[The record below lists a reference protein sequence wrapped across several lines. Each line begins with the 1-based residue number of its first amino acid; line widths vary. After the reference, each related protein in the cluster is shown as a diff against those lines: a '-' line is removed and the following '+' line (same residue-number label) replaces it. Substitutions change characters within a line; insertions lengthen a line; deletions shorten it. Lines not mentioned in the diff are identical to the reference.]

1 MYNYNLEIPVS
12 MENKA
17 TVSGREVSMESDMVV
32 EDAFRKLANEVKNN
46 LDKNANFITDAF
58 ELDIFEVSYSGDFDE
73 DEGTLYLD
81 VVIDKPI
88 AEEELENFLDKYCK
102 ATITYVEA
110 LDEEVITDEDEIID
124 ATVVYKVSLK
134 TFPSLIIVNA
144 EDELIEES
152 VNTGSSVDLVKKF
165 NMEIIEPKIM
175 PDGKWVYPKELLDDW
190 EW

>member
-32 EDAFRKLANEVKNN
+32 EDAFRKLANEVKSN

-58 ELDIFEVSYSGDFDE
+58 ELDIFEVSYSGDFDK

-102 ATITYVEA
+102 ANITHVEA

-134 TFPSLIIVNA
+134 TFPNLIIVNA
-144 EDELIEES
+144 EDELIS
-152 VNTGSSVDLVKKF
+152 
-165 NMEIIEPKIM
+165 
-175 PDGKWVYPKELLDDW
+175 KEDW
-190 EW
+190 DW

>member
-12 MENKA
+12 MESKA
-17 TVSGREVSMESDMVV
+17 TVSGKEMPLESDDVI
-32 EDAFRKLANEVKNN
+32 EDAFRKLANEVKGN
-46 LDKNANFITDAF
+46 LDKNANFITDDF
-58 ELDIFEVSYSGDFDE
+58 ELDVFEVSYSGDFDE

-102 ATITYVEA
+102 ANITHVEA
-110 LDEEVITDEDEIID
+110 LDEEVITDEDDSID
-124 ATVVYKVSLK
+124 ATVVYRVSLK
-134 TFPSLIIVNA
+134 TFPNLIIVNA

-152 VNTGSSVDLVKKF
+152 INTGNGVDLIKKF
-165 NMEIIEPKIM
+165 NMEIVEPKIM
-175 PDGKWVYPKELLDDW
+175 PDGRWVYPKELLDDW

>member
-17 TVSGREVSMESDMVV
+17 TVSEKEMALESDEVI
-32 EDAFRKLANEVKNN
+32 EDAFRKLANEVKGS
-46 LDKNANFITDAF
+46 LDKNASFITDAF
-58 ELDIFEVSYSGDFDE
+58 DLDVFEVSYTGDFDE

-102 ATITYVEA
+102 ANITHVEA
-110 LDEEVITDEDEIID
+110 LDEEVITDDDDVID

-134 TFPSLIIVNA
+134 TFPNLIIVSA
-144 EDELIEES
+144 EDELVVES
-152 VNTGSSVDLVKKF
+152 A
-165 NMEIIEPKIM
+165 KIPYKANLSIPRSH
-175 PDGKWVYPKELLDDW
+175 PDGGIIISKEDW
-190 EW
+190 EDWD

>member
-17 TVSGREVSMESDMVV
+17 TVSGREVAMESDEVI
-32 EDAFRKLANEVKNN
+32 EDAFRKLANEVKGN

-81 VVIDKPI
+81 IAIDKPI
-88 AEEELENFLDKYCK
+88 AEEELENLLDKYCK
-102 ATITYVEA
+102 ANITHAEA
-110 LDEEVITDEDEIID
+110 LDEEVITDEDDVIN
-124 ATVVYKVSLK
+124 ATVIYKVSLK
-134 TFPSLIIVNA
+134 TFPNLIIVNA

>member
-32 EDAFRKLANEVKNN
+32 EDAFRKLANEVKGN

-58 ELDIFEVSYSGDFDE
+58 ELDIFEVSYSGDFNE

-88 AEEELENFLDKYCK
+88 AEEELENFLYKYCE
-102 ATITYVEA
+102 ANITHVEA

-134 TFPSLIIVNA
+134 TFPNLIIVNA
-144 EDELIEES
+144 EDELIS
-152 VNTGSSVDLVKKF
+152 
-165 NMEIIEPKIM
+165 
-175 PDGKWVYPKELLDDW
+175 KEDW
-190 EW
+190 DW

>member
-32 EDAFRKLANEVKNN
+32 EDAFRKLANEVKGN

-58 ELDIFEVSYSGDFDE
+58 ELDIFEVSYSGDFDK

-81 VVIDKPI
+81 IAIDKPI

-102 ATITYVEA
+102 ANITHVEA
-110 LDEEVITDEDEIID
+110 LDEEVITDEDDAIN

-144 EDELIEES
+144 EDELIEEDI
-152 VNTGSSVDLVKKF
+152 NTGSGIDLVKALNLEVIK
-165 NMEIIEPKIM
+165 PKIL

>member
-32 EDAFRKLANEVKNN
+32 EDAFRKLANEIKNN

-102 ATITYVEA
+102 ANITHVEA

-134 TFPSLIIVNA
+134 TFPNLIIVNA

-152 VNTGSSVDLVKKF
+152 VNAGSSVDLIKKF

>member
-1 MYNYNLEIPVS
+1 MYNYNLEIPVK
-12 MENKA
+12 MESKA
-17 TVSGREVSMESDMVV
+17 TISGEEVAMESDEVI
-32 EDAFRKLANEVKNN
+32 EDAFRRLANEVKGN

-102 ATITYVEA
+102 ANITHVEA
-110 LDEEVITDEDEIID
+110 LDEEVITDEDDVID

>member
-17 TVSGREVSMESDMVV
+17 TVSGREVSMESDEVV
-32 EDAFRKLANEVKNN
+32 EDAFRKLANEVKGN

-81 VVIDKPI
+81 IVIDKPI
-88 AEEELENFLDKYCK
+88 AEEELENFLYKYCK
-102 ATITYVEA
+102 ANITHVEA

-134 TFPSLIIVNA
+134 TFPNLIIVNA
-144 EDELIEES
+144 EDELIS
-152 VNTGSSVDLVKKF
+152 
-165 NMEIIEPKIM
+165 
-175 PDGKWVYPKELLDDW
+175 KEDW
-190 EW
+190 DW

>member
-32 EDAFRKLANEVKNN
+32 EDAFRKLANEVKDN

-58 ELDIFEVSYSGDFDE
+58 ELDIFEVSYLGDFDE

-81 VVIDKPI
+81 IVIDKPI

-102 ATITYVEA
+102 ANITHVEA

-134 TFPSLIIVNA
+134 TFPNLIIVNA

-165 NMEIIEPKIM
+165 NVEIIEPKIM
-175 PDGKWVYPKELLDDW
+175 PDGKRVYPENY
-190 EW
+190 

>member
-12 MENKA
+12 MESKA
-17 TVSGREVSMESDMVV
+17 TISEREVSMESDMVV
-32 EDAFRKLANEVKNN
+32 EDAFRKLANEVKGN

-58 ELDIFEVSYSGDFDE
+58 ELDIFEVSYLGDYDR

-102 ATITYVEA
+102 ANITHVEA

-134 TFPSLIIVNA
+134 TFPNLIIVNA

-152 VNTGSSVDLVKKF
+152 VNTGSGID
-165 NMEIIEPKIM
+165 IIKALNLEVIKPKIL
-175 PDGKWVYPKELLDDW
+175 PNGKQVYPRELLDDW

>member
-32 EDAFRKLANEVKNN
+32 EDAFRKLANEVKSN

-81 VVIDKPI
+81 IAIDKPI
-88 AEEELENFLDKYCK
+88 AEEELENFLGKYCK
-102 ATITYVEA
+102 ANITHVEA

-144 EDELIEES
+144 EDELIS
-152 VNTGSSVDLVKKF
+152 
-165 NMEIIEPKIM
+165 
-175 PDGKWVYPKELLDDW
+175 KEDW
-190 EW
+190 DW

>member
-1 MYNYNLEIPVS
+1 MYNYNLEIPVA

-17 TVSGREVSMESDMVV
+17 TVSGKEMVLESDEVI
-32 EDAFRKLANEVKNN
+32 EDAFRKLANEVKGS

-58 ELDIFEVSYSGDFDE
+58 DLDVFEVSYSGDFDE

-102 ATITYVEA
+102 ANITHVEA
-110 LDEEVITDEDEIID
+110 LDEEVITDDGDVID
-124 ATVVYKVSLK
+124 AIVVYKVSLK
-134 TFPSLIIVNA
+134 TFPNLIIVSA
-144 EDELIEES
+144 EDKIIEES
-152 VNTGSSVDLVKKF
+152 VNTGNGVDLVKKF
-165 NMEIIEPKIM
+165 NMEIVEPKIM
-175 PDGKWVYPKELLDDW
+175 PDGRWVYPKELLDDW